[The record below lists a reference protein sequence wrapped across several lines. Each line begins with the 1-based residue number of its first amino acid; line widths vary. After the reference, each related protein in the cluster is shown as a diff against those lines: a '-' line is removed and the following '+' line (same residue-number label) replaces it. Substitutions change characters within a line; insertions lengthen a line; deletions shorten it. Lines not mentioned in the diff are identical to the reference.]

1 MQTKQHHTNYAAI
14 LLLVFIVLLLLYL
27 LAESWQ
33 RSENIDR
40 TLKDIPSTIHQ

>member
-1 MQTKQHHTNYAAI
+1 MRAKQHHTNYTAI

-33 RSENIDR
+33 RSKQIDK
-40 TLKDIPSTIHQ
+40 TLQEIPSNIHQ

>member
-33 RSENIDR
+33 RSEHIDK
-40 TLKDIPSTIHQ
+40 TLKDIPSNIHQ